1 MSTLTAFAI
10 HGWGAASRPLVFQY
24 NDGGRAAAGYRG
36 RARDCATRAIA
47 IATASSYED
56 IYRALAQEAAA
67 EAEAVRRNHP
77 RIGLRK
83 NTVKRYLRRIGW
95 RWTATMRVGS
105 GCKVHLR
112 SGELPPGRLIV
123 AVSKHVCAVIDGVL
137 HDTHDCSR
145 GGRRCVYG
153 YWTAPS

>member
-1 MSTLTAFAI
+1 MSTLTAPAM
-10 HGWGAASRPLVFQY
+10 HERAAMSRPLVFQY

-36 RARDCATRAIA
+36 RVRDCATRAIA
-47 IATASSYED
+47 IASGSSYED

-67 EAEAVRRNHP
+67 EAEAMRRNHP
-77 RIGLRK
+77 RTGLRK

-95 RWTATMRVGS
+95 RWTATMRIGS

-112 SGELPPGRLIV
+112 SGELPHGRLIV

-153 YWTAPS
+153 YWTAPA